1 MFTSKDGEDY
11 PLTTTSPAMLRRI
24 FEQAWQD
31 QLADQAAAKIGV
43 DAIDLS
49 HAVAAVK
56 NKHLD
61 RKDRS
66 LLISFL
72 TQSIWALCRLKEAGY
87 ETETTCICGAPT
99 DHITHRLLECPAT
112 KNLREEY
119 LVEGDVEAMS
129 QPEAFA
135 TFAGFPGPPPFR
147 VVRPKGLG
155 LDATTFWSRDGKT
168 PQEVFVGEVYVD
180 GSVAK
185 DGHPWFHAPWL
196 GTC

>member
-1 MFTSKDGEDY
+1 MGPCIYWSTIVFRASQDPRESDFTLPELRLLADGIIGRPPLGWGHIRGPHGATYLSLGIIGWSWTSPFMFTSKDGEEY

-24 FEQAWQD
+24 FETAWQD

-72 TQSIWALCRLKEAGY
+72 TQSIWILIRLKEAGY
-87 ETETTCICGAPT
+87 ETETTCICGAPE
-99 DHITHRLLECPAT
+99 DHISHSLLECPAT
-112 KNLREEY
+112 ETLGG
-119 LVEGDVEAMS
+119 V
-129 QPEAFA
+129 
-135 TFAGFPGPPPFR
+135 PGGRRCRRYEP
-147 VVRPKGLG
+147 
-155 LDATTFWSRDGKT
+155 A
-168 PQEVFVGEVYVD
+168 
-180 GSVAK
+180 
-185 DGHPWFHAPWL
+185 
-196 GTC
+196 